1 MKKKRILCTFM
12 ALVAALVFGGCG
24 NQKQEAAKETE
35 SGEDEFVYV
44 AEYHALGEAGSQVG
58 KAIIGND
65 QDVFYLESDNSRV
78 RIVSMDMGS
87 GEREELPIDL
97 GEYQYITSLNEAGD
111 GNLLIG
117 VTGYESADSMEVE
130 EILIKKLS
138 SDGKELQS
146 LDVSEVFSQQ
156 PYFYISDILMDGEGN
171 YHVSTGQDI
180 YVLKPDGALYGQVS
194 VGQYISSFFRMKDG
208 KIGAAYY
215 DSHGFVLNEVVPGQ
229 TELKP
234 VNSSISFDYGNY
246 QGGKDKDLLYTQ
258 EGVLLSCNM
267 SDEKPEE
274 ILRWTDYDVNST
286 NLTSV
291 ALLSDGRIAALT
303 NDFMSNDG
311 GTELVVL
318 TQKKKSEVPEKII
331 LTYGTY
337 YPSFFVE
344 RDITAFN
351 RQSQKYRI
359 MIKEYGDASMEV
371 SEKAEIYSKELESG
385 QFPDIIDLTY
395 CPMSLETLISVGAI
409 EDLTPYLEADEI
421 IKRED
426 YVESALRA
434 YERDGRLYA
443 IMPYYGVEMIVGKTS
458 EIGEEKTWTVE
469 DVIELLASK
478 ENGVELMPGADKSS
492 IMAIMCTMNQD
503 LFINKESGECAFT
516 GEEFKKILEF
526 ANRFPN
532 ESSNNSTLDDLR
544 SGRTLLDRGVITSV
558 SQYQMYEYMFGG
570 PVNLIGYPTFGE
582 SGMSFRSNGTTVAMG
597 AGSENK
603 EGVWEFIRFNVT
615 KERQEN
621 VGSPNGGFPLLKSA
635 LEKQFEKDMEPEYM
649 NDENGNQ
656 TEVPKSTWSSS
667 MGGEEFN
674 VEVYAATKEQVD
686 RVREMIETAQNAERM
701 DQEVLNIILEEASGY
716 FEGHKSVEDVASVV
730 QNRVQLYLNETQ

>member
-12 ALVAALVFGGCG
+12 ALAALLVFGGCG
-24 NQKQEAAKETE
+24 NKREEAPTEIE
-35 SGEDEFVYV
+35 SGEEEFVYV
-44 AEYHALGEAGSQVG
+44 PEYHALGGAGSQIG
-58 KAIIGND
+58 KAVIGND
-65 QDVFYLESDNSRV
+65 QDVFYLESDNAKV
-78 RIVSMDMGS
+78 KLVSMDMGS
-87 GEREELPIDL
+87 GETEELPIEL

-117 VTGYESADSMEVE
+117 VMCYGSADSMEVE

-146 LDVSEVFSQQ
+146 MDVSEVFSQQ

-171 YHVSTGQDI
+171 YYVSTGQEI
-180 YVLKPDGALYGQVS
+180 YVLKPDGALYGQVN

-208 KIGAAYY
+208 KVGAAYY
-215 DSHGFVLNEVVPGQ
+215 DSRGFVVNEVVPGQ
-229 TELKP
+229 PELKP
-234 VNSSISFDYGNY
+234 VNSSISFDYGTY
-246 QGGKDKDLLYTQ
+246 QGGKDTDLLYTQ
-258 EGVLLSCNM
+258 EGVLLSCNL

-359 MIKEYGDASMEV
+359 MIKEYGDASMET

-409 EDLTPYLEADEI
+409 EDLTPYLDADEI

-426 YVESALRA
+426 YVESALKA
-434 YERDGRLYA
+434 YERDG
-443 IMPYYGVEMIVGKTS
+443 K
-458 EIGEEKTWTVE
+458 
-469 DVIELLASK
+469 
-478 ENGVELMPGADKSS
+478 
-492 IMAIMCTMNQD
+492 
-503 LFINKESGECAFT
+503 
-516 GEEFKKILEF
+516 
-526 ANRFPN
+526 
-532 ESSNNSTLDDLR
+532 
-544 SGRTLLDRGVITSV
+544 DR
-558 SQYQMYEYMFGG
+558 
-570 PVNLIGYPTFGE
+570 
-582 SGMSFRSNGTTVAMG
+582 
-597 AGSENK
+597 
-603 EGVWEFIRFNVT
+603 
-615 KERQEN
+615 
-621 VGSPNGGFPLLKSA
+621 
-635 LEKQFEKDMEPEYM
+635 
-649 NDENGNQ
+649 
-656 TEVPKSTWSSS
+656 
-667 MGGEEFN
+667 
-674 VEVYAATKEQVD
+674 
-686 RVREMIETAQNAERM
+686 
-701 DQEVLNIILEEASGY
+701 
-716 FEGHKSVEDVASVV
+716 KSVV
-730 QNRVQLYLNETQ
+730 